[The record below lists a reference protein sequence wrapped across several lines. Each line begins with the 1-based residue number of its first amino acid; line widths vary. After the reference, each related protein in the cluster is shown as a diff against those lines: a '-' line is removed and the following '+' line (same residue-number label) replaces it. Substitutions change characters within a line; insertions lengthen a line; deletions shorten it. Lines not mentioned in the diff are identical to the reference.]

1 MCEVLE
7 ISISNYY
14 KYRDSYDSDHNDY
27 LLIKRIFNASRK
39 TYGYRRITDELN
51 DKGYKMNHKKVLRIM
66 SKYGLQ
72 PEYIR
77 QIKPFYGNQYNK
89 ENIRGN
95 LFNRNFNQKGWV
107 TDITYLTIN
116 GKRAY
121 LSTIIDLETRN
132 VVAYNIS
139 KRNDNELVIETLL
152 KALEIKDDPSGL
164 VLHSDQ
170 GYQYLS
176 TEYKVICE
184 ANHITISMS
193 RKGTP
198 LDNAVIES
206 FHSLLKKETL
216 YNNNITSL
224 KEYIELVHD
233 WIEFYNTTRRRQK
246 K

>member
-1 MCEVLE
+1 MCEVLD

-14 KYRDSYDSDHNDY
+14 KYKDSYDNDHHDY
-27 LLIKRIFNASRK
+27 LVIKRIFEASRK

-51 DKGYKMNHKKVLRIM
+51 DNGYKMNHKKVLRIM

-77 QIKPFYGNQYNK
+77 QIKPYYGNQYNK

-95 LFNRNFNQKGWV
+95 LLNRNFNQKGWV

-139 KRNDNELVIETLL
+139 FSI
-152 KALEIKDDPSGL
+152 
-164 VLHSDQ
+164 
-170 GYQYLS
+170 
-176 TEYKVICE
+176 
-184 ANHITISMS
+184 
-193 RKGTP
+193 
-198 LDNAVIES
+198 
-206 FHSLLKKETL
+206 SLLILFCNLICAFSTASRQTKL
-216 YNNNITSL
+216 YLCALDSIFVPSIYSFVVSICSFLIKNWLIS
-224 KEYIELVHD
+224 
-233 WIEFYNTTRRRQK
+233 
-246 K
+246 